1 MPGID
6 GIELCRRIRER
17 PRVAYQYIFLA
28 TGKNA
33 KEDMVQGLEAGA
45 DDYLTKPFDQN
56 ELRARLQ
63 TGRRILTLQ
72 ENLIRAGDELRF
84 QATHDTLTGIWNR
97 GAVLDFLHRE
107 CARAA
112 RTQSPTAILM
122 LDLDHFKMIN
132 DTHGHLAGD
141 DVLREVAA
149 RISRQVRTYDVVGRY
164 GGEEFLIVLPGCPRN
179 EIEASAD
186 RIRTAIGNKPIV
198 TASAELL
205 VTASIGAALLPADGA
220 ASEDQILLEVD
231 QALYLAKNNGR
242 NRVWLA

>member
-1 MPGID
+1 
-6 GIELCRRIRER
+6 
-17 PRVAYQYIFLA
+17 
-28 TGKNA
+28 
-33 KEDMVQGLEAGA
+33 
-45 DDYLTKPFDQN
+45 
-56 ELRARLQ
+56 
-63 TGRRILTLQ
+63 
-72 ENLIRAGDELRF
+72 
-84 QATHDTLTGIWNR
+84 
-97 GAVLDFLHRE
+97 
-107 CARAA
+107 
-112 RTQSPTAILM
+112 
-122 LDLDHFKMIN
+122 
-132 DTHGHLAGD
+132 
-141 DVLREVAA
+141 
-149 RISRQVRTYDVVGRY
+149 VRTYDVVGRY